1 MLKTQKSKLVEE
13 LESGILSEK
22 PNHVDVAI
30 IHAIFFLYLSKELPE
45 TFGTITRILQIKALA
60 QKRKNI
66 HLAFDKV
73 TSRSVKDC
81 ERLAKIVI
89 VKAPEMESF

>member
-1 MLKTQKSKLVEE
+1 MEE
-13 LESGILSEK
+13 LESGILSVK
-22 PNHVDVAI
+22 PNYVDVTI
-30 IHAIFFLYLSKELPE
+30 IHPIFFLYLPKELPE

-66 HLAFDKV
+66 HLVFDKV

-81 ERLAKIVI
+81 ERLA
-89 VKAPEMESF
+89 

>member
-1 MLKTQKSKLVEE
+1 MEE
-13 LESGILSEK
+13 LESGILSVK
-22 PNHVDVAI
+22 PNYVDVTI
-30 IHAIFFLYLSKELPE
+30 IHLIFFLYLPKELPE

-66 HLAFDKV
+66 HLVFDKV

-81 ERLAKIVI
+81 ERLA
-89 VKAPEMESF
+89 